1 MHSDFLIIGLL
12 LGCGLFIGRVASYF
26 GFPRVAAYLLVGM
39 AFSPGLL
46 GDLIGFRVGDWID
59 QLTTGAL
66 GIIAFLI
73 GGSITIK
80 QLRRMGK
87 VILGGTAGE
96 SLGAWLFVSITIGL
110 LLADRGMEQALPVAL
125 AFGVLAISTA
135 PAATLAIIHQ
145 YRTKGPLTNTLLGAV
160 ALDDAI
166 GIMSYCL
173 LIAIISGDS
182 LSTGIFEALIEIGG
196 AVILGAAIGWLLSVI
211 GGTIGESG
219 LRLPLVLTAVFLT
232 LGAAEALNL
241 SILLAAMSLG
251 FFTHYF
257 SRSTANRLF
266 KPLLEL
272 EETIL
277 LLFFI
282 LAGIHFDSGV
292 FQQNLALIVGYFLAR
307 FAGVVVGATVG
318 AKLSSAPETVTRW
331 LGYGMTPQAGVA
343 IGLALALSH
352 QDLYLE
358 TGEMILNVILGTT
371 LLFELMGPLAA
382 YFALKQANEINIKR
396 KRIRHESV

>member
-12 LGCGLFIGRVASYF
+12 LGCGLFIGRVASYY
-26 GFPRVAAYLLVGM
+26 GFPRVAAYLLVGI

-46 GDLIGFRVGDWID
+46 GDVIGFHID
-59 QLTTGAL
+59 DGVDRLTTGAL

-80 QLRRMGK
+80 QLQRLGK
-87 VILGGTAGE
+87 VILGATVGE
-96 SLGAWLFVSITIGL
+96 SFGAWLFVSTTIGL
-110 LLADRGMEQALPVAL
+110 LLADRDIEQALPVAL

-135 PAATLAIIHQ
+135 PAATLAVIHQ

-173 LIAIISGDS
+173 LIAVISGDA
-182 LSTGIFEALIEIGG
+182 LSTGILEALVEIGG
-196 AVILGAAIGWLLSVI
+196 AVILGAAIGWLLTIV
-211 GGTIGESG
+211 GGKIGESG
-219 LRLPLVLTAVFLT
+219 LRLPLILTAVLLT
-232 LGAAEALNL
+232 LGVAEALNL

-257 SRSTANRLF
+257 SLSTANRLF

-282 LAGIHFDSGV
+282 LAGAHFDSGV
-292 FQQNLALIVGYFLAR
+292 FQQNLSLIVGYFLAR
-307 FAGVVVGATVG
+307 FVGVVVGSTTG
-318 AKLSSAPETVTRW
+318 AKLSSAPEAVTRW
-331 LGYGMTPQAGVA
+331 LGFGMTPQAGVA
-343 IGLALALSH
+343 IGLALTLSH
-352 QDLYLE
+352 QDAYLE

-371 LLFELMGPLAA
+371 LLFELVGPLAA
-382 YFALKQANEINIKR
+382 YFALKQANEINVKR
-396 KRIRHESV
+396 KRIRHESL